1 MVAHLTATKRLARA
15 CVVWKG
21 CWRFLNLI
29 SSKLSYG
36 SHVPTLP
43 RGALV
48 KSKKEPFVVKIEK
61 VDPKSVLKTKT
72 LF

>member
-1 MVAHLTATKRLARA
+1 MARM
-15 CVVWKG
+15 
-21 CWRFLNLI
+21 
-29 SSKLSYG
+29 S
-36 SHVPTLP
+36 PTLA